1 MVDHIW
7 TMPVESF
14 NGNSPKIAESAYVH
28 PLAYVIGRVEIGEL
42 TGVWPFASLRGDN
55 GSIRLGRRSN
65 VQEGCA
71 VHTDPGY
78 EVVIGDRVSVGHNAV
93 IHGSRIES
101 NVIIGMGAILLN
113 GSKVE
118 EYCIIGAGALVTENT
133 TIPSYSVAVGIPA
146 RVMRRVTEEEIKA
159 IERNAESYVAKL
171 QSLRDRP

>member
-1 MVDHIW
+1 
-7 TMPVESF
+7 
-14 NGNSPKIAESAYVH
+14 
-28 PLAYVIGRVEIGEL
+28 
-42 TGVWPFASLRGDN
+42 
-55 GSIRLGRRSN
+55 
-65 VQEGCA
+65 
-71 VHTDPGY
+71 
-78 EVVIGDRVSVGHNAV
+78 
-93 IHGSRIES
+93 
-101 NVIIGMGAILLN
+101 MGAILLN